1 MAPEKVRTTAQ
12 DVEVCPPRTTL
23 QIVEFSRGKSKR
35 QRWRTGLL
43 FASAIA
49 VTAAISAAL
58 GIAAGLGIAGGSSP
72 SCSDPADTSSDGG
85 EATNVVN
92 PEVDVHQQSSVLGC
106 PIHPFPSPLPSPLPD
121 KIESAIAAVERRL
134 AGLIDDETMPGLVAS
149 ITYRDTDLWSSGFG
163 ATKKDVPQA
172 TPDKDT
178 LYRIAS
184 VSKIFVVLMV
194 YHMYNRGLVRS
205 LDDPL
210 NDFCPSFHINNRF
223 TSSSED
229 ITLRQVM
236 TSMSGLPREAPCGQ
250 PEDPAVNLCP
260 HDTTTILERLSQQY
274 TVLPPWTQPSYS
286 NLGFGLLG
294 RCLVS
299 HFFPET
305 SYEDYL
311 QENILRPLGMSG
323 TGFNYSHTSV
333 GDRLATGYESDGSE
347 EPLYDIGWWGPAS
360 QMYSSA
366 SDLNK
371 LAKFLYSNGAA
382 DDDPAFSGV
391 LSPSLRRLILLPTY
405 TNRDLDTGV
414 GAPWEVSYQQDYTL
428 IMKGGNLRGY
438 SAVFSV
444 VPDLKLGLNVL
455 FSGMWPAISW
465 HWFANSTPSSFPHL

>member
-1 MAPEKVRTTAQ
+1 MAPEKVQTTAQ
-12 DVEVCPPRTTL
+12 DMEACPPPRV
-23 QIVEFSRGKSKR
+23 VEFSRGRSKR
-35 QRWRTGLL
+35 QRWRMGLL

-72 SCSDPADTSSDGG
+72 SCSDPAATDTSSDGG

-92 PEVDVHQQSSVLGC
+92 PEVEVHQQSSVSGC

-134 AGLIDDETMPGLVAS
+134 AGLIDEEAMPGLVAS

-163 ATKKDVPQA
+163 VTKKGAPQA

-194 YHMYNRGLVRS
+194 YQMYDRGLVRS

-210 NDFCPSFHINNRF
+210 NEFCPSFHINNRF

-250 PEDPAVNLCP
+250 PEEPEVNLCP
-260 HDTTTILERLSQQY
+260 HDTATILERLGQQY
-274 TVLPPWTQPSYS
+274 TILPPWTQPSYS
-286 NLGFGLLG
+286 NLGFALLG
-294 RCLVS
+294 RCLVP

-305 SYEDYL
+305 SYEDYI
-311 QENILRPLGMSG
+311 QENILRPLGMSA

-333 GDRLATGYESDGSE
+333 GDHLATGYESDGSE

-382 DDDPAFSGV
+382 DDDPAFSRV
-391 LSPSLRRLILLPTY
+391 LSPSLRRLILLPSQCSMQSTY
-405 TNRDLDTGV
+405 QF
-414 GAPWEVSYQQDYTL
+414 S
-428 IMKGGNLRGY
+428 
-438 SAVFSV
+438 SAI
-444 VPDLKLGLNVL
+444 
-455 FSGMWPAISW
+455 IS
-465 HWFANSTPSSFPHL
+465 NGP